1 MKSKHLRCAAR
12 IGVFVLIAS
21 IGALAQNGASQLK
34 FNGVIN
40 AYSPQSTTTGPYE
53 VRGPWSLQLK
63 GDSGKA
69 DFFAALNMV
78 LSDGWVLTLGDGNFD
93 PNGRGAHTH
102 HITMLNAQVTA
113 ITGGFKIN
121 GTAVVTLN
129 GSPAPISPTPLEVDV
144 TGGTTVKFSNVALTF
159 GTPGSMHFGTEPLPG
174 VVRRGKDQQ

>member
-1 MKSKHLRCAAR
+1 MKRKHLLSAAQ
-12 IGVFVLIAS
+12 IGLLVLMVS
-21 IGALAQNGASQLK
+21 VSALAQNRATERLN

-40 AYSPQSTTTGPYE
+40 AYSPQTTTTGPYE
-53 VRGPWSLQLK
+53 VRGPWNLHLK
-63 GDSGKA
+63 GNSGKA
-69 DFFAALNMV
+69 DFTAALNMV

-102 HITMLNAQVTA
+102 HITMLDATVTP
-113 ITGGFKIN
+113 ITGGFKVN
-121 GTAVVTLN
+121 GTAKVTLN

-174 VVRRGKDQQ
+174 VVRRP